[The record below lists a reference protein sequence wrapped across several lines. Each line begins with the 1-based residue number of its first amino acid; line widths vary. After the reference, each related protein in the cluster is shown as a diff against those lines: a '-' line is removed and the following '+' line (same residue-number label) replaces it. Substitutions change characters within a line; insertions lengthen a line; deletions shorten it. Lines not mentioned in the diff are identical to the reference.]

1 MEAQQARVASLTA
14 SLGADIDAE
23 LGLDDSGRSATHWA
37 TRAKSLWLL
46 SAVGWAGCSRQ
57 ADFEKERAAYQQHLQ
72 DHTHKLDEGSRPAQP
87 STDLAE
93 PRRAARAQA
102 AAGERKNPYA
112 EALASRAA
120 ARAGGGAGARVGG
133 GKSLA
138 DKLAAMESKFG

>member
-23 LGLDDSGRSATHWA
+23 LGLDDSGRSAHTLA
-37 TRAKSLWLL
+37 TRAKSFWLL

-102 AAGERKNPYA
+102 AGERKNPYA

-120 ARAGGGAGARVGG
+120 AWAGGGAGVWVGG

>member
-23 LGLDDSGRSATHWA
+23 LGLDDRGRSAHTAWA

-57 ADFEKERAAYQQHLQ
+57 ADFEKERAADQQHLQ

-87 STDLAE
+87 STDLTE
-93 PRRAARAQA
+93 PRRAARY
-102 AAGERKNPYA
+102 EILT
-112 EALASRAA
+112 E
-120 ARAGGGAGARVGG
+120 V
-133 GKSLA
+133 
-138 DKLAAMESKFG
+138 

>member
-1 MEAQQARVASLTA
+1 MVAQQARVASLTA

-23 LGLDDSGRSATHWA
+23 LGLDDSGRSAHWA

>member
-1 MEAQQARVASLTA
+1 M
-14 SLGADIDAE
+14 
-23 LGLDDSGRSATHWA
+23 
-37 TRAKSLWLL
+37 L

-120 ARAGGGAGARVGG
+120 ARAGGGAGVRVGG